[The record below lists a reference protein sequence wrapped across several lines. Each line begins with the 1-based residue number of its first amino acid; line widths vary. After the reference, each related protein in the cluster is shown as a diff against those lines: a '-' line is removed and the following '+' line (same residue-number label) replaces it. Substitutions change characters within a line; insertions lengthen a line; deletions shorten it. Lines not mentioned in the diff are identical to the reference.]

1 LPIRWRLTIFNAL
14 SIGAILLLLGGA
26 IFFLVRGAL
35 LSGVED
41 TVKNRA
47 ISAARTIQSGE
58 PLSQEDVERLTLDG
72 VFVIVRNGQGK
83 IVYDTVS
90 LKRQDDAQDSVW
102 RRALRTGEPANGTA
116 ELSEEEPDYVYAVP
130 VSPPNSPAR
139 VVEAGKSY
147 ESTQETLETL
157 GTALAAGVGVVLLVA
172 IAGAYFLARTA
183 LRPVDAVVSAA
194 REMSE
199 TDLSRRLP
207 VVNHGDEIGRLATT
221 INGFLARNEAAASR
235 REEALAR
242 QRSFASDASHELRT
256 PLTAIRGHARMLDE
270 WALDDVKTARKSVR
284 TIRQESDRMWDLVEA
299 LMALTRGDEGAPLNI
314 SRHDFGKIA
323 EEAVQ
328 IARVAAN
335 GKVSVEYLPP
345 EKTIEAT
352 FDRAQIRR
360 AASILLDNAV
370 KYTPKGGS
378 VEVRVGEEDGQAIL
392 EVSDTGVGI
401 AEDQL
406 PLVFERF
413 HRVDPSRTEGG
424 AGLGLSIAR
433 QIAESHGGEIR
444 VRSRPGEGSTFT
456 LLLPKNPGS

>member
-35 LSGVED
+35 LSGVEN

-314 SRHDFGKIA
+314 GRHDFGKIA

-378 VEVRVGEEDGQAIL
+378 VEMRVGEEDGQAIL